1 MVMNDSLEEKYKQD
15 IMNIEKVEESLDFMR
30 QDAFRK
36 TDMMIEELLYY
47 TRNQSSNELY
57 PIIHQMNANVEEFNL
72 YLINRIH
79 RLQDEKE
86 EITAKYR
93 KELEQLEEE
102 RRKQKREENF

>member
-79 RLQDEKE
+79 RFQDEKE

-93 KELEQLEEE
+93 KELEQL
-102 RRKQKREENF
+102 